1 MPNKERIYKAFTKD
15 QVLEAKEHYTK
26 EAHNKTRSDLR
37 AHALQ
42 IVAYFDEYPDRLDQ
56 YDNARHYKNRIE
68 GMIERYFKCKE
79 KERNSYD

>member
-1 MPNKERIYKAFTKD
+1 MANKERIYKAFTKD

-42 IVAYFDEYPDRLDQ
+42 IVAYFDEYPDDLDQ
-56 YDNARHYKNRIE
+56 YTNARQYKTRIE
-68 GMIERYFKCKE
+68 SMIERYFTL
-79 KERNSYD
+79 KERGRL